1 MRTNS
6 KSAHSVESEELD
18 EETKAKVDE
27 DRKKKGRNAFV
38 GLNVAQELQEFLNV
52 MKSRT
57 TKKTWKNDEVTA
69 ESRASSLFQ

>member
-1 MRTNS
+1 MKPNS
-6 KSAHSVESEELD
+6 KSAHSVEREELD

-38 GLNVAQELQEFLNV
+38 DLNVAQELQEFLNV

-69 ESRASSLFQ
+69 ESRVYSFF